1 MKTTRQ
7 FLLLLLVVAVSTI
20 SQIAA
25 AQGSPS
31 YSPKGAFSAEIEA
44 FLKEDSTKPPP
55 KNAILFIGSSIFR
68 LWGHLKEQ
76 MAPLPV
82 FNRAFGGSRTGDV
95 LDQMD
100 RIVFPYAP
108 RIIVYYCGSNDVNG
122 GSRAAEIFLGF
133 KQFAERVAEM
143 LPGTHI
149 LYVSINRAP
158 QKEDRWGIVDSANA
172 LVKEYCA
179 QAPKREFIDV
189 NPVLFDPD
197 GKPRMD
203 LYMDDKLH
211 LREEAYVGF
220 AGRIK
225 PILQKVWA
233 SE

>member
-7 FLLLLLVVAVSTI
+7 FLILLLVVAVSTI
-20 SQIAA
+20 YQIAP
-25 AQGSPS
+25 AQGSRS
-31 YSPKGAFSAEIEA
+31 FSPKGAFSGEIQA
-44 FLKEDSTKPPP
+44 FLKEDSIKAPP

-82 FNRAFGGSRTGDV
+82 FNRAFGGSRTGDL

-100 RIVFPYAP
+100 KIVIPYAP

-122 GSRAAEIFLGF
+122 GSHAADIFLGF
-133 KQFAERVAEM
+133 KRFAERVAEK
-143 LPGTHI
+143 LPGTDI

-158 QKEDRWGIVDSANA
+158 QKEERWGIVDSVNA
-172 LVKEYCA
+172 LVQEYCA
-179 QAPKREFIDV
+179 GAPKREFIDV
-189 NPVLFDPD
+189 NPVLFDAE
-197 GKPRMD
+197 GKPRLD